1 MCQSKGK
8 RQNPTY
14 LDSENES
21 VSMLPVS
28 KKKKRNNDDSDEDFD
43 FQENGEENGISE
55 YVWFVFFNIGMMI
68 IRIPL
73 LK

>member
-28 KKKKRNNDDSDEDFD
+28 KRKKRNHDDSDEDFC
-43 FQENGEENGISE
+43 FQEKDDENGLSE
-55 YVWFVFFNIGMMI
+55 YV
-68 IRIPL
+68 
-73 LK
+73 